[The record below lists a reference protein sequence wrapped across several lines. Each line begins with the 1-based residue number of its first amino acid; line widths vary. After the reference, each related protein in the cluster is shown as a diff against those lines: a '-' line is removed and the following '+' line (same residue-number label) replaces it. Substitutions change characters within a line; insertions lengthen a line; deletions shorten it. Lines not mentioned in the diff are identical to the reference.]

1 VNERIKGWYERQDK
15 ISVFLSLFVFL
26 ASFVA
31 YLRTMAPTASF
42 WDCGEFIAC
51 SYILGIPHPPGTPLF
66 ILIGRVFS
74 LIPLFSEIAARI
86 NFLSALTSALTVW
99 LCYLLIIKLVS
110 YWEKQNPSLWIKMGK
125 YVGGVA
131 GSLFLAFSVTFWSNA
146 VEAEVYGT
154 SMLLMLLILYLG
166 LLWMDKRG
174 TPKGDRLLI
183 LISYLGLLSTGIHM
197 TAFMIMPAIFLL
209 VVLVDKEKL
218 LDWRFWIT
226 GLVLALVMH
235 SLTPFLIFM
244 GGWLFLTF
252 ILMQVSSKKKAW
264 ALSFLI
270 IFVGMIGY
278 STQLFIPI
286 RSSLEPAIDEN
297 NPSDWQSL
305 KAFLERK
312 QYGQQS
318 MIARMFYRRGT
329 WVSQFGAKERMG
341 FWGFFREQFMEK
353 KLWFIP
359 LFLGLLGI
367 WEQIRKRKR
376 EGTVL
381 LFLIL
386 ACTVG
391 LILYMNFADGTK
403 PDPLTGEI
411 IYIEVRDRDYFFTPG
426 YMFFALAMG
435 LGISALLAFLGSWL
449 EIGWDEMK
457 KRALPKTTAE
467 RLSLS
472 VFILLVA
479 FIGGVSTGGGLR
491 GFAFAFILALGLF
504 ILRLIVILLLANL
517 GSLLNLKKGVF
528 AKPVVGILSVIILA
542 LLILPVNRSLHSH
555 NNRSGNYLP
564 YDYAW
569 NLLQSCDKDA
579 ILFTNGDNDTFPLW
593 FLQNVEKVRQD
604 VRVVN
609 LSLINTNWYIK
620 QMKNQWGVPISF
632 SDREIDRLNFV
643 RTEDGKILRIQ
654 DRMIDDILETNNW
667 KYPIYFAVT
676 VAGDNRIY
684 KGKPIDSHMRM
695 EGMAYRVVK
704 EEGNMMVEPE
714 IMRDKLFN
722 VFRFRGINDPKV
734 YKDDNDERLLAN
746 YTSCFLGL
754 ADTLRRAKQYDE
766 AIQVAKRV
774 TTLLPTDWRPYAYL
788 MQLYGESDQPQ
799 DSIDKVFQQA
809 NRVVQSDEELKAQ
822 NFMERLYFN
831 LGYTYKQRG
840 QTQKAIDSMNRILS
854 FNKSFRPALEA
865 LVSIYYANKDKGE
878 LTKLFETWVSN
889 NPTDAQAAAMLTQL
903 RSPDFKFENPPQ

>member
-15 ISVFLSLFVFL
+15 ISLFLSLFVFL
-26 ASFVA
+26 ASFIA

-66 ILIGRVFS
+66 IMIGRIFT
-74 LIPLFSEIAARI
+74 LFPLFGEIAARI
-86 NFLSALTSALTVW
+86 NFLSVLTSALTVW
-99 LCYLLIIKLVS
+99 LCYLLITKLVG
-110 YWEKQNPSLWIKMGK
+110 YWEKQNPSFWIKVGK

-131 GSLFLAFSVTFWSNA
+131 GSLFLAFSMTFWSNA

-154 SMLLMLLILYLG
+154 STLLMLLILYLG

-197 TAFMIMPAIFLL
+197 TVFMVMPAIFLL

-226 GLVLALVMH
+226 GLVLAIVMH
-235 SLTPFLIFM
+235 SLTPFLVFM
-244 GGWLFLTF
+244 SGWLFLTF
-252 ILMQVSSKKKAW
+252 ILMQVSSRKKTW

-270 IFVGMIGY
+270 IFFGMIGY
-278 STQLFIPI
+278 STQLYIPI
-286 RSSLEPAIDEN
+286 RSYLEPAIDEN
-297 NPSDWQSL
+297 NPDDWTSL

-312 QYGQQS
+312 QYGQES
-318 MIARMFYRRGT
+318 MIGRMFYRRGT
-329 WVSQFGAKERMG
+329 WASQFGAKERMG
-341 FWGFFREQFMEK
+341 FWGFFREQFMDK

-359 LFLGLLGI
+359 VFLGLLGI

-403 PDPLTGEI
+403 PDPTTGEI

-426 YMFFALAMG
+426 FMFFALAMG
-435 LGISALLAFLGSWL
+435 LGSCA
-449 EIGWDEMK
+449 
-457 KRALPKTTAE
+457 
-467 RLSLS
+467 
-472 VFILLVA
+472 
-479 FIGGVSTGGGLR
+479 
-491 GFAFAFILALGLF
+491 
-504 ILRLIVILLLANL
+504 LLANL
-517 GSLLNLKKGVF
+517 GSWLEMKRRVL
-528 AKPVVGILSVIILA
+528 AKPMIGILSVIILG
-542 LLILPVNRSLHSH
+542 LTILPLNRGLHSH

-593 FLQNVEKVRQD
+593 FLQNVEKIRLD

-620 QMKNQWGVPISF
+620 QMKHQWGVPINF
-632 SDREIDRLNFV
+632 SDKEIDRLNFV

-654 DRMIDDILETNNW
+654 DRLIDDIMETNNW

-676 VAGDNRIY
+676 VAGENKIY
-684 KGKPIDSHMRM
+684 KGKSIDDHLRM

-734 YKDDNDERLLAN
+734 HKDENDERLLAN

-754 ADTLRRAKQYDE
+754 ADTLRRAKQYNE
-766 AIQVAKRV
+766 AIQVTKKV

-799 DSIDKVFQQA
+799 DSVDKVFQQA
-809 NRVVQSDEELKAQ
+809 NLVVQGNEELKAQ
-822 NFMERLYFN
+822 NFMEKLYFN

-865 LVSIYYANKDKGE
+865 LVSIYYTNKDKGE

-889 NPTDAQAAAMLTQL
+889 NPTDAQAAAMLNQL
-903 RSPDFKFENPPQ
+903 KSPDFKFESPPQ

>member
-1 VNERIKGWYERQDK
+1 VSDQIKKWYERQDK
-15 ISVFLSLFVFL
+15 ISLLLSLFVFL
-26 ASFVA
+26 VSFIV

-51 SYILGIPHPPGTPLF
+51 SYILGVPHPPGTPLF
-66 ILIGRVFS
+66 VLIGRIFA
-74 LIPLFSEIAARI
+74 LIPLFGEIAARI
-86 NFLSALTSALTVW
+86 NFISVLTSALSVW
-99 LCYLLIIKLVS
+99 LCYLLIVKLVG
-110 YWEKQNPSLWIKMGK
+110 YWERQNQSLWIRVGK

-166 LLWMDKRG
+166 LLWMDRRG

-183 LISYLGLLSTGIHM
+183 LIAYLGLLSTGIHM
-197 TAFMIMPAIFLL
+197 TIFLIMPAIFLL
-209 VVLVDKEKL
+209 VVLVDRERL

-235 SLTPFLIFM
+235 SVTPFLIFM
-244 GGWLFLTF
+244 GSWLFLTF

-270 IFVGMIGY
+270 ILFGMIGY
-278 STQLFIPI
+278 STQLYIPI

-312 QYGQQS
+312 QYGAQS

-329 WVSQFGAKERMG
+329 WANQFGAKERMG
-341 FWGFFREQFMEK
+341 FWGFFREQFMDK

-359 LFLGLLGI
+359 FFLGLFGI
-367 WEQIRKRKR
+367 WEEIRRRKR

-381 LFLIL
+381 LFLL
-386 ACTVG
+386 FASTVG
-391 LILYMNFADGTK
+391 LVLYMNFADGTR
-403 PDPLTGEI
+403 PDPMTGEI
-411 IYIEVRDRDYFFTPG
+411 IHIEVRDRDYFFTPG
-426 YMFFALAMG
+426 FMFFALLIG
-435 LGISALLAFLGSWL
+435 LGISAF
-449 EIGWDEMK
+449 
-457 KRALPKTTAE
+457 
-467 RLSLS
+467 
-472 VFILLVA
+472 
-479 FIGGVSTGGGLR
+479 
-491 GFAFAFILALGLF
+491 
-504 ILRLIVILLLANL
+504 LANL
-517 GSLLNLKKGVF
+517 GNWLEKKIQDIAKPSIGLLSLLVLGLTIM
-528 AKPVVGILSVIILA
+528 PL
-542 LLILPVNRSLHSH
+542 NRGLHSH

-609 LSLINTNWYIK
+609 LSLINTQWYIK
-620 QMKNQWGVPISF
+620 QMKYQWGVPISF
-632 SDREIDRLNFV
+632 TDKEIDRLGFT

-654 DRMIDDILETNNW
+654 DRMIDNIMETNNW
-667 KYPIYFAVT
+667 KYPVYFAVT
-676 VAGDNRIY
+676 VSGENKIY
-684 KGKPIDSHMRM
+684 KGKPIDDHLRM

-704 EEGNMMVEPE
+704 EEGKTMVEPE

-722 VFRFRGINDPKV
+722 VFRFRGVNDPKV
-734 YKDDNDERLLAN
+734 HKDENDERLLAN

-766 AIQVAKRV
+766 AVRV
-774 TTLLPTDWRPYAYL
+774 TRRVAELLPTDWRPYAYL
-788 MQLYGESDQPQ
+788 MQLFGESDQPQ
-799 DSIDKVFQQA
+799 DSIDKVLEQVEQ
-809 NRVVQSDEELKAQ
+809 VVQASKELQ
-822 NFMERLYFN
+822 GQDFIERMYFN
-831 LGYTYKQRG
+831 LGYTYKRNG
-840 QTQKAIDSMNRILS
+840 QTQKAIDSMNKILAM
-854 FNKSFRPALEA
+854 NKSFSPALEA
-865 LVSIYYANKDKGE
+865 LVNIYYANKDKE
-878 LTKLFETWVSN
+878 SLTNLLETWVSN
-889 NPTDAQAAAMLTQL
+889 NPTDAKAMAMLNQVK
-903 RSPDFKFENPPQ
+903 SPDFKFATPPQ